1 MSWPPMEGD
10 PCKERKKKTLLLE
23 EGEEEDEEEEKL
35 GVKSKVAALSWYPLS
50 SSAFAMNVQKKKTDN
65 FYK

>member
-1 MSWPPMEGD
+1 
-10 PCKERKKKTLLLE
+10 LLE